1 MNTEFASLYQP
12 AEPWTGR
19 NDGPGHDH
27 ARWHSVIRPFDA
39 PSAGPGSV
47 TIVGYASDEGVFRN
61 GGRQGAAAGPAA
73 MRAALGS
80 LAVHE
85 EVTYFDYGTITT
97 QHTDLE
103 QSQDYLSDSIAAITS
118 TGSLAIVLG
127 GGHETS
133 FATHRGAAT
142 ALGPLAIANLDAH
155 FDLRSGDVDG
165 NPRATSGTPFHQI
178 STWYSHRNS
187 TTTGDDAHQ
196 TWDFDYTV
204 AGISQPNNTAILFSE
219 ASRLGVRVLTDEH
232 MLDMRPAEAAA
243 KVLALVAEGPLS
255 SPGHAVASPHPAQ
268 PASSHPAQPAPTR
281 PGIHLSIDLDVLPA
295 SQAPGVSAPATL
307 GVDFSLIRQ
316 ICLDIAATGRL
327 KLVDIVE
334 LNPKFDR
341 DNATARLAARLVND
355 IARSHQQ
362 AVLHG

>member
-1 MNTEFASLYQP
+1 
-12 AEPWTGR
+12 
-19 NDGPGHDH
+19 
-27 ARWHSVIRPFDA
+27 
-39 PSAGPGSV
+39 
-47 TIVGYASDEGVFRN
+47 
-61 GGRQGAAAGPAA
+61 
-73 MRAALGS
+73 
-80 LAVHE
+80 
-85 EVTYFDYGTITT
+85 
-97 QHTDLE
+97 
-103 QSQDYLSDSIAAITS
+103 
-118 TGSLAIVLG
+118 
-127 GGHETS
+127 
-133 FATHRGAAT
+133 
-142 ALGPLAIANLDAH
+142 
-155 FDLRSGDVDG
+155 
-165 NPRATSGTPFHQI
+165 
-178 STWYSHRNS
+178 
-187 TTTGDDAHQ
+187 
-196 TWDFDYTV
+196 
-204 AGISQPNNTAILFSE
+204 
-219 ASRLGVRVLTDEH
+219 